1 MSNDDCGISVN
12 LTQVPPSSHPLHIV
26 MWKGKEE
33 DNAIQKLLDRITA
46 LESMVSGLIETQK
59 SSLWFPPSLRPTPT
73 GIDIVSRRES
83 GVNEADIETV
93 LSQLVR
99 PSETRK
105 KVEAEAEAEAEVE
118 AEGQVEAEAE
128 AEGQVDE
135 QVEEEVEAE
144 VEVEVEAE
152 AEAEVEAE
160 VEEAKA
166 EPEAKVEE
174 VEVEEFEE
182 EVEIEV
188 EEEVE
193 EGEEGEE
200 IVEYREIEWK
210 GKTYYIDGQGEAYE
224 MDSDG
229 DLIDTPVGAWREEQK
244 KLVKYAKM

>member
-1 MSNDDCGISVN
+1 
-12 LTQVPPSSHPLHIV
+12 

-33 DNAIQKLLDRITA
+33 DSGIQKLLDRITA

-73 GIDIVSRRES
+73 GIDIVSRRQS

-99 PSETRK
+99 PSEGSGK
-105 KVEAEAEAEAEVE
+105 GKAEPKAEVE
-118 AEGQVEAEAE
+118 EVEIEE
-128 AEGQVDE
+128 ELE
-135 QVEEEVEAE
+135 VEEELEE
-144 VEVEVEAE
+144 
-152 AEAEVEAE
+152 E

-174 VEVEEFEE
+174 VEKVEAEAEAK
-182 EVEIEV
+182 VEEV
-188 EEEVE
+188 EEEA
-193 EGEEGEE
+193 EGEAEAEAEAEAEGEAEEE